1 MLDID
6 SLVKYII
13 LFIDKNV
20 NRNELKRT
28 QFYRDYLSQQHRFYK
43 LQHLCHQQI
52 EGIVGIGSNLIDKG
66 AKPSVYVL
74 AAKALYSGFYGLTG
88 GFVGSLYDSST
99 DTGAAVFFF
108 VT

>member
-20 NRNELKRT
+20 NRYELKRT

-66 AKPSVYVL
+66 AKPSLYML
-74 AAKALYSGFYGLTG
+74 AAKVLYSGFYGLTG
-88 GFVGSLYDSST
+88 GFVGGLHGVHIGSK
-99 DTGAAVFFF
+99 
-108 VT
+108 

>member
-20 NRNELKRT
+20 NRYELKRT

-43 LQHLCHQQI
+43 LRHLCHQQI
-52 EGIVGIGSNLIDKG
+52 EGIIGIGPNLIDKA
-66 AKPSVYVL
+66 AKPSLYML
-74 AAKALYSGFYGLTG
+74 AAKSLHSGSYGLTG
-88 GFVGSLYDSST
+88 GFCGSLYDSST
-99 DTGAAVFFF
+99 DTGAAVFFC